1 MTRPPRLLVSG
12 YYGFGNAGDEA
23 ILAGLTEG
31 LRERAPE
38 AELTVLSG
46 NPAATE
52 REHGVRAVSRGLG
65 SAFLRGRESDLLVSG
80 GGGLLQDATSWRS
93 PLYYL
98 TVMRLARA
106 AGVPVA
112 CVGQGI
118 GPLHRGFVRRLVRNG
133 LSRVEAI
140 AVRDQASQEALRELG
155 VRRPVEVT
163 ADLAFLLPRPKA
175 EATTRAWAKAGL
187 SEEAK
192 PAVAIALR
200 RPPGEP
206 KAGLAASLAGPIG
219 EACERL
225 GLHPVLLPMQPGA
238 DGELAEEVAAALPMA
253 AAVVR
258 AGLSAREMLALVGG
272 CELVIGM
279 RLHALIFAAICAV
292 PPVAIS
298 YDPKVEAL
306 MGELGLSA
314 AGSAGALDEEALGR
328 AIHSTWD
335 SREEIGRRVAEAGE
349 RLRSSARRNVE
360 IVLSLL
366 PESR

>member
-31 LRERAPE
+31 LREQAPE
-38 AELTVLSG
+38 AEVTVLSG
-46 NPAATE
+46 NPSATQ
-52 REHGVRAVSRGLG
+52 REHGVRAVRRGLG
-65 SAFLRGRESDLLVSG
+65 SAFLRGRESDVLISG

-106 AGVPVA
+106 AGVRVA

-118 GPLHRGFVRRLVRNG
+118 GPLRRGFVRRLVRNG
-133 LSRVEAI
+133 LSGVDAV
-140 AVRDQASQEALRELG
+140 AVRDQASQEALRDLG

-163 ADLAFLLPRPKA
+163 ADLAFLLPRPTA
-175 EATTRAWAKAGL
+175 EATADAWEKAGL
-187 SEEAK
+187 SEEGR
-192 PAVAIALR
+192 PAAAVALR

-206 KAGLAASLAGPIG
+206 KAGLAASLARPIG
-219 EACERL
+219 EACRRL
-225 GLHPVLLPMQPGA
+225 GLHPVLLPMQPPA

-258 AGLSAREMLALVGG
+258 SGLSAREMLALVGG

-314 AGSAGALDEEALGR
+314 ATSVGALDEEALGQ
-328 AIHSTWD
+328 ALHSTWD
-335 SREEIGRRVAEAGE
+335 SREEIGRRLADSSE
-349 RLRSSARRNVE
+349 RLRASAQRNVE

>member
-31 LRERAPE
+31 LREQAPE
-38 AELTVLSG
+38 AEVTVLSG
-46 NPAATE
+46 NPSATQ

-65 SAFLRGRESDLLVSG
+65 SAFLRGRESDVLISG

-106 AGVPVA
+106 AGVRVA

-133 LSRVEAI
+133 LSRVDAV

-163 ADLAFLLPRPKA
+163 ADLAFLLPRPTA
-175 EATTRAWAKAGL
+175 EATASAWDKAGL
-187 SEEAK
+187 SEEGR

-200 RPPGEP
+200 RPSGEP
-206 KAGLAASLAGPIG
+206 RAGLAASLARPIS
-219 EACERL
+219 EACRRL
-225 GLHPVLLPMQPGA
+225 GLHPVLLPMQPPA
-238 DGELAEEVAAALPMA
+238 DGELA
-253 AAVVR
+253 
-258 AGLSAREMLALVGG
+258 AGIAR
-272 CELVIGM
+272 
-279 RLHALIFAAICAV
+279 
-292 PPVAIS
+292 S
-298 YDPKVEAL
+298 
-306 MGELGLSA
+306 
-314 AGSAGALDEEALGR
+314 
-328 AIHSTWD
+328 
-335 SREEIGRRVAEAGE
+335 AEADAVLIEG
-349 RLRSSARRNVE
+349 AR
-360 IVLSLL
+360 
-366 PESR
+366 

>member
-1 MTRPPRLLVSG
+1 MTRSPRLLVSG

-31 LRERAPE
+31 LREQAPE

-46 NPAATE
+46 NPSATE

-65 SAFLRGRESDLLVSG
+65 SAFLRGRDSDVLVSG

-98 TVMRLARA
+98 QVMRLARA
-106 AGVPVA
+106 AGTRVA

-118 GPLHRGFVRRLVRNG
+118 GPLRRGFVRGLVRNS

-140 AVRDQASQEALRELG
+140 AVRDRASQEALRQLG

-175 EATTRAWAKAGL
+175 EATASAWAKAGL
-187 SEEAK
+187 SEEER
-192 PAVAIALR
+192 PAAAVALR

-206 KAGLAASLAGPIG
+206 RVGLAASLARPIG
-219 EACERL
+219 AACERL
-225 GLHPVLLPMQPGA
+225 GLHPVLLPMQPPA

-253 AAVVR
+253 AGVVR
-258 AGLSAREMLALVGG
+258 AGLSAREMLALVAG

-298 YDPKVEAL
+298 YDPKVDAL

-314 AGSAGALDEEALGR
+314 ASSVGALDEEALSR

-335 SREEIGRRVAEAGE
+335 SREEIGRRVAEDGE
-349 RLRSSARRNVE
+349 RLRASARRNIE

-366 PESR
+366 PERR